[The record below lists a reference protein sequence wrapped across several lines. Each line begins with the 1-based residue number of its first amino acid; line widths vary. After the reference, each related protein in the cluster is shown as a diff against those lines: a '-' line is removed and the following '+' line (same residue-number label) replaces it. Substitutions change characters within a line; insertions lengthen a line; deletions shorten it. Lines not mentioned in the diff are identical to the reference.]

1 MLYIAYDFLEKEVS
15 KNSIENCRSTF
26 STYFCTNRSYF
37 TLLIRIKNGSRI
49 STVRK
54 PSTIA
59 GWEIFSLGH
68 FPSGIRHGHD
78 PLDLGRR
85 SGIFNSSL
93 RVIKLGPRGGRS
105 TVTLQANCGFVAVK
119 IKISSLTSYKGE
131 GGESEFS

>member
-1 MLYIAYDFLEKEVS
+1 MHTISS
-15 KNSIENCRSTF
+15 KKKCRRSIENCHSILLLHESF
-26 STYFCTNRSYF
+26 LFYI
-37 TLLIRIKNGSRI
+37 LIRIKNGSRI
-49 STVRK
+49 SMVRK
-54 PSTIA
+54 PPTIA
-59 GWEIFSLGH
+59 GEIFSLGH

-119 IKISSLTSYKGE
+119 IKISSLTSYKEE